1 MAAHG
6 PARLLA
12 LADHLSFPTTQ
23 SGATARKYL
32 GTRRTQNRKRV
43 RVDGRTRCAQ
53 QIKYKL
59 ALYSKQLGGIKD
71 PLMKLRL
78 LELVELEVLTSEMRA
93 RGLKGEVGSFD
104 LFQLNRFTNTIARL
118 RAGLGLAAEPSVWS
132 TLAMLD
138 AAE

>member
-1 MAAHG
+1 L
-6 PARLLA
+6 PIQLR
-12 LADHLSFPTTQ
+12 FPNDQ

-53 QIKYKL
+53 QIKYRL
-59 ALYSKQLGGIKD
+59 ALYSKQLGGVVKD
-71 PLMKLRL
+71 PLVKTRL
-78 LELVELEVLTSEMRA
+78 LELCELEVLTSEMRA
-93 RGLKGEVGSFD
+93 RGLKGAVTSFD

-118 RAGLGLAAEPSVWS
+118 RTGLGLAAEPSAWS
-132 TLAMLD
+132 LAML

>member
-1 MAAHG
+1 
-6 PARLLA
+6 LLA
-12 LADHLSFPTTQ
+12 LADYLSFSTTQ
-23 SGATARKYL
+23 SGQSARRFL
-32 GTRRTQNRKRV
+32 GTRRTQKRRRV
-43 RVDGRTRCAQ
+43 RVDGRSRCAQ

-59 ALYSKQLGGIKD
+59 ALYTKQLGGIKD
-71 PLMKLRL
+71 PLVKSRL

-93 RGLKGEVGSFD
+93 RGLRGEALNTFD
-104 LFQLNRFTNTIARL
+104 LYQLTRFTNTIARL